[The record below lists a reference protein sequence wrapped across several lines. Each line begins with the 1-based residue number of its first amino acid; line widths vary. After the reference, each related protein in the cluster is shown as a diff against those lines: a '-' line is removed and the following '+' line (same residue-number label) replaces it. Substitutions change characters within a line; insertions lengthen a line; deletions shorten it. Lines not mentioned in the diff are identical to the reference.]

1 MAVLVKICP
10 SCGKSNPLSNRYCDN
25 PACGAS
31 LLRVTPTVPGV
42 VPVENRTPVSTCVPE
57 STPVQQEPT
66 PSVAVGTSSRKY
78 VKVCPECGKVCKP
91 IANRCEC
98 GRHLFDITPTIADE
112 SQKMNA
118 ETHRPAQSSPVQNHA
133 SYMLRSED
141 GRLELL
147 LPEGEEVVIG
157 REGLGA
163 DYLAPK
169 GFVGRRHLLVLQ
181 KDGFVTI
188 THISKTNPTL
198 VNDKEIESNKP
209 FKVNDNDLIV
219 LGAQEGQ
226 PPVQYAAYFRLIRR

>member
-1 MAVLVKICP
+1 MDVLVKICP
-10 SCGKSNPLSNRYCDN
+10 NCGKPNLPSNRYCDN
-25 PACGAS
+25 PACEAS
-31 LLRVTPTVPGV
+31 LLRVTPTVPGAESV
-42 VPVENRTPVSTCVPE
+42 DNRTPVSTGVPE
-57 STPVQQEPT
+57 STPVQQKVT
-66 PSVAVGTSSRKY
+66 PSAAAGPNSKKF
-78 VKVCPECGKVCKP
+78 VKICPECGMVCKP
-91 IANRCEC
+91 IAYRCEC
-98 GRHLFDITPTIADE
+98 GRFLYDITPIET
-112 SQKMNA
+112 SQSQPPISEA
-118 ETHRPAQSSPVQNHA
+118 RLSIQSSPVKSQV

-157 REGLGA
+157 REGFGA

-169 GFVGRRHLLVLQ
+169 GFVGRRHLLVMQ